1 MDQAKEALYAIAKE
15 YNNASIKHAYY
26 KAIGDR
32 KYMLRHGEVMYSLD
46 NILEAAYDFPGD
58 YTKHKM
64 TDTYCGVVVTY
75 YGCIVNKEGEQTCS
89 TDTV

>member
-1 MDQAKEALYAIAKE
+1 MDQAKEALVAIAKE
-15 YNNASIKHAYY
+15 YNKNSIKYAYY

-32 KYMLRHGEVMYSLD
+32 MYMLRHGEVVYCLD

-75 YGCIVNKEGEQTCS
+75 YGCIVNKAGAENEPKG
-89 TDTV
+89 